1 MVLIAAVQAVEPAL
15 KKASVVPDAQ
25 PAEVSVDA
33 EPVDCEPVLRA
44 LLPGDCSALAGVD
57 SQEQRRADRFSV
69 VLAVQRSVL
78 VDLLPADY

>member
-1 MVLIAAVQAVEPAL
+1 M
-15 KKASVVPDAQ
+15 VPDEQ

-33 EPVDCEPVLRA
+33 EPVDCEPVLQA
-44 LLPGDCSALAGVD
+44 LLPGDCSALAEVD